1 MSRIAHRLQEKSRTD
16 DVIIT
21 ENVDFSS
28 LLLSKSV
35 SKGLTNSGF
44 HKPSPIQLKAI
55 PLGRCGLGKFQLRH
69 SLTSCLV
76 GMGVSVYLR
85 ATYH

>member
-1 MSRIAHRLQEKSRTD
+1 MSRIAHTVHEKSRTD

-21 ENVDFSS
+21 ENVDFNS

-35 SKGLTNSGF
+35 SQGLANTGF

-55 PLGRCGLGKFQLRH
+55 PLGRCGLGK
-69 SLTSCLV
+69 CLD
-76 GMGVSVYLR
+76 
-85 ATYH
+85 T